1 MVFSFRIREMRL
13 ENRVLSCWGTNMI
26 KTLEN
31 MWRNTFLFV
40 LVFIFK
46 FYLFELYIIILFQ
59 CMVLAYIF
67 VTCGKKEWVTV
78 LTCKFLLV
86 MPTQERVFKCDT

>member
-1 MVFSFRIREMRL
+1 MLRHQYDKNIREYVKKYL
-13 ENRVLSCWGTNMI
+13 
-26 KTLEN
+26 
-31 MWRNTFLFV
+31 LFV

-59 CMVLAYIF
+59 CMVLACIF